1 MNNNNKG
8 FTLVE
13 LLVSIGFLSVAS
25 VSTYNIASYA
35 NDFRVIKNEVND
47 LSQFV
52 KDIENTTNT
61 TDFNDETI
69 NTLRQYKSNLE
80 LSSITTKKGNLL
92 LNYSN
97 VKARICIDFVNKM
110 IAGNRNITAI
120 INGKDIGKNDL
131 AEISNSC
138 LNQNELSIVLNKTS
152 SYTIE
157 TITASVNT
165 PPPPHVDVVIPET
178 PESLQAKAP
187 TVPAFIPST
196 AIPVVYSITG
206 VAPVYPVVAPS
217 GGPIAI
223 TPGTAGRTPVTPPVW
238 KPPVFAPAGNPT
250 GWGVD
255 EIDQNPLPPVPPP
268 APTPPPATA
277 TVQIIRGGTLNICK
291 KYLNGS
297 LTVGGF
303 TWLGNAMYANAKL
316 YTIEEYYAK
325 YSSFGAYN
333 NGLKTLYDE
342 GVNSILNPNTAIKYK
357 CTQNGYIDYAQW

>member
-1 MNNNNKG
+1 MNNNKG

-13 LLVSIGFLSVAS
+13 LLVSVGFLSVAS

-35 NDFRVIKNEVND
+35 NDFRVIRNEVND

-69 NTLRQYKSNLE
+69 STLRQYKSNLE

-110 IAGNRNITAI
+110 ITGNKNITAV

-157 TITASVNT
+157 TITASVN
-165 PPPPHVDVVIPET
+165 PPPPAHIDVVIPET

-206 VAPVYPVVAPS
+206 TAPVYPV
-217 GGPIAI
+217 I
-223 TPGTAGRTPVTPPVW
+223 TPPEGVITVTGGTTIGTVKPPVW
-238 KPPVFAPAGNPT
+238 TAPVFTPAGNPG

-255 EIDQNPLPPVPPP
+255 EIDQNPLPPTPPP
-268 APTPPPATA
+268 APTPAPAGLQI
-277 TVQIIRGGTLNICK
+277 VQGNTLNICRPLAGMGTF
-291 KYLNGS
+291 Y
-297 LTVGGF
+297 
-303 TWLGNAMYANAKL
+303 WLGNMKAGIYKPVDYVNSFRTFGTSYNAQTKAFYDTFVSAL
-316 YTIEEYYAK
+316 K
-325 YSSFGAYN
+325 SNN
-333 NGLKTLYDE
+333 NGF
-342 GVNSILNPNTAIKYK
+342 LNNYVCAH
-357 CTQNGYIDYAQW
+357 NGQEANGIPINQQ